1 MALDF
6 FLDPSDLELHLPGRH
21 ALEHEDSRLEQCVL
35 AGRLAKAV
43 QLRLLEM
50 ELSQNRLLLA
60 LKPQGVAL

>member
-6 FLDPSDLELHLPGRH
+6 FLDPSDLELYLPGRH

-35 AGRLAKAV
+35 VGRLAKAV
-43 QLRLLEM
+43 QLSFLEM

-60 LKPQGVAL
+60 LEPQSAAL